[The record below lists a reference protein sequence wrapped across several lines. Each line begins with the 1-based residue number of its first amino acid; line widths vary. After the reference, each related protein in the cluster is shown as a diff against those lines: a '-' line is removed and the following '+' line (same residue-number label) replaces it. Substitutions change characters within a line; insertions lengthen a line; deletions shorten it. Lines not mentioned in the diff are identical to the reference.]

1 MHAERETA
9 ILAAIIERY
18 ISTGEPVPSST
29 VSRLS
34 RLSLSPASVRN
45 AMSGLMNKG
54 YLDQP
59 HISAG
64 RVPTA
69 KAFRLYVDTLLT
81 PVPLAADKCA
91 AISEELD
98 REEAE
103 VSRILR
109 RTSSVVSSQCCQLGV
124 VLAPKRDDARWRCIE
139 FSPLSPTLVLAVLV
153 LDGGMVRTRLVPVAE
168 PYSQDELTRFGNY
181 LNSHFKDRTLLE
193 ARRHIEADLQN
204 KGESL
209 EAMCRSALTL
219 SRAAVNSSDDERE
232 LFVEGASHMLAH
244 AEHADLKT
252 MRALLSLL
260 EERSRLLE
268 LLDTT
273 MRSMDWS
280 VSFYQADDDNAPW
293 AVVSAPYA
301 ASEEAG
307 GALGVVSAV
316 GPLRMNYAAVVPA
329 VCHIAG
335 ALAQVLHRR
344 FTTA

>member
-1 MHAERETA
+1 MMHAERETA

-29 VSRLS
+29 VSRCS
-34 RLSLSPASVRN
+34 RLALSPASVRN
-45 AMSGLMNKG
+45 AMSGLMDKG

-81 PVPLAADKCA
+81 PVPLAAEKRA
-91 AISEELD
+91 AIAEALD

-103 VSRILR
+103 ISRILR
-109 RTSSVVSSQCCQLGV
+109 KTSSVISSQCCQLGV

-139 FSPLSPTLVLAVLV
+139 FSPLSPNLVLAVLV
-153 LDGGMVRTRLVPVAE
+153 LDGGFVCTRLVPVAE
-168 PYSQDELTRFGNY
+168 PYSQDELTHFSNY

-193 ARRHIEADLQN
+193 ARLHIQADLQDR
-204 KGESL
+204 GENL
-209 EAMCRSALTL
+209 EAMCRTALTL
-219 SRAAVNSSDDERE
+219 SRAALENQGDERE

-244 AEHADLKT
+244 AEHTDLKT

-280 VSFYQADDDNAPW
+280 VSFYHTADEETPW

-335 ALAQVLHRR
+335 ALAGVLHRR
-344 FTTA
+344 FTA